1 MELPWLF
8 VCLFVSFQLW
18 GNFSDMCH
26 TFTAEGEHSRGL
38 CGCNNA
44 NTTSRP
50 RARPG
55 GALLESAAM
64 PGHPSQE
71 VGGMSKPVSCMRLHA
86 RAPDCPD

>member
-8 VCLFVSFQLW
+8 VCLFV
-18 GNFSDMCH
+18 FSYGGSSLTCVTRLRQKVSTVGVCAAVTIQTPH
-26 TFTAEGEHSRGL
+26 HVPEPG
-38 CGCNNA
+38 
-44 NTTSRP
+44 
-50 RARPG
+50 PG

-64 PGHPSQE
+64 PGHPSQG